1 MPAEP
6 IAVIPAAGVGTRL
19 RPHTHTRPKVL
30 LHVAGK
36 PILAHILDDLVGL
49 GVRRAVLVVG
59 HMGELVREFVNGEYQ
74 NLRVDYVEQEE
85 RLGLGHAISLAEPFA
100 DDQPVL
106 IVLGDTIFEADL
118 KRVLDSGESQIG
130 VKAVEDPRRF
140 GIVER
145 DASGRVTRLVEKPEQ
160 PTSNLAITGI
170 YYFSRGGPLF
180 EALREIQRK
189 NIRTKGE
196 FQLTDAM
203 QIMVSKGEAIG
214 TFPVEGWYDCGKTET
229 LLETN
234 RVLLDRKAKT
244 PVIPGSVTHAPV
256 FVAPGAKVENCVLG
270 PHVSVA
276 AGARLR
282 NVVLRDSIIN
292 QNATV
297 EDILLEGSVVGENAA
312 VTGGFRRVNV
322 GDSSE
327 VHFR

>member
-1 MPAEP
+1 MPGEV
-6 IAVIPAAGVGTRL
+6 IAVIPVAGAGTRL
-19 RPHTHTRPKVL
+19 RPHTHTQPKVL

-36 PILAHILDDLVGL
+36 AILAYILDDLVAL
-49 GVRRAVLVVG
+49 GIRRAVLVIGV
-59 HMGELVREFVNGEYQ
+59 MGELVREYVSRHYA
-74 NLRVDYVEQEE
+74 NLHVDYVEQEE
-85 RLGLGHAISLAEPFA
+85 RLGLGHAVSLAEPHV
-100 DDQPVL
+100 DDHPLL

-118 KRVLDSGESQIG
+118 KSVLAAGTNSIG
-130 VKAVEDPRRF
+130 VKAVADPRRF

-145 DASGRVTRLVEKPEQ
+145 DAAGRITRLVEKPDH

-180 EALREIQRK
+180 EALRELQQK
-189 NIRTKGE
+189 DIRTRGE

-203 QIMVSKGEAIG
+203 QILVSKGEVIG
-214 TFPVEGWYDCGKTET
+214 TFPVEGWFDCGKTET

-234 RVLLDRKAKT
+234 RVLLDKRA
-244 PVIPGSVTHAPV
+244 PSPAIPGSVTDGPV
-256 FVAPGAKVENCVLG
+256 FVAPDATVEHCVLG

-282 NVVLRDSIIN
+282 NAVLRDTIVN
-292 QNATV
+292 ENATV
-297 EDILLEGSVVGENAA
+297 EDILLEGSVVGENAV

-327 VHFR
+327 VHIR